1 MSLLS
6 SRTPENQI
14 GQLIALPLPLPRGA
28 RSGTIGVLSLDPS
41 PYDKAAVMSGIQHA
55 TRMSDYCV
63 SLMSLRLPSRGSL
76 RSAVRRLRDLAVDG
90 ILVLAPQAASIE
102 TLARVSAE
110 LPVVALGAREQD
122 VLSAV
127 SSDDYAGAATATR
140 YLLGLGHRTVF
151 HIAAPSDGSEPGSRL
166 AGWQDA
172 LLGAGAD
179 VPAALIGDGSPQSGY
194 VLGGR
199 LARRDDVSAIF
210 VGGDQMALGV
220 LRAMSEAG
228 RRVPD
233 EVSVVGFGGI
243 PEGEFFRP
251 PLTTVGQNFTEIGR
265 RGAELLQAE
274 IEAGGVAP
282 VHETI
287 PAELIVRAS
296 TGAPA

>member
-6 SRTPENQI
+6 SRTTEDQLKP
-14 GQLIALPLPLPRGA
+14 LIAPRCDA

-55 TRMSDYCV
+55 TRMSDYYV
-63 SLMSLRLPSRGSL
+63 SLISLRVPSRGSL
-76 RSAVRRLRDLAVDG
+76 RGAVRRLRDLAVDG
-90 ILVLAPQAASIE
+90 ILVLAPQPTSIE
-102 TLARVSAE
+102 TLARASAE

-127 SSDDYAGAATATR
+127 SSDDYAGAVSATR

-151 HIAAPSDGSEPGSRL
+151 HIAGPSDGLELGSRL

-172 LLGAGAD
+172 LLAAGAD

-194 VLGGR
+194 VLGCC
-199 LARRDDVSAIF
+199 LARRDDVTAIF
-210 VGGDQMALGV
+210 VAGDQMALGV

-233 EVSVVGFGGI
+233 QVSVVGFGGI
-243 PEGEFFRP
+243 PEGEFFSP
-251 PLTTVGQNFTEIGR
+251 PLTTVGQNLTEMGR

-274 IEAGGVAP
+274 IEAGAVAP

-296 TGAPA
+296 TAAPA